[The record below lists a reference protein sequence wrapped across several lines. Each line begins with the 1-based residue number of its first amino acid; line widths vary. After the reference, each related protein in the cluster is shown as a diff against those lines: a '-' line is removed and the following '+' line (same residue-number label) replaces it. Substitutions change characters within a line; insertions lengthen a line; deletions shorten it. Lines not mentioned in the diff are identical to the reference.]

1 MSRGLRNF
9 NPGNIRKGGDTFQF
23 ERIPSQDKAFKQFL
37 NIASGYRA
45 MFKTL
50 ATYLKAHK
58 CDTIETIIAR
68 WAPPK
73 ENDTKAYIKTVC
85 AISGIDRDKELTL
98 KDGEL
103 YIKIVAAMSEVE
115 NGIEAVLRDVEDG
128 FKMQRSI
135 TIG

>member
-9 NPGNIRKGGDTFQF
+9 NPGNIRNGGDVFQF
-23 ERIPSQDKAFKQFL
+23 EKRPSLDKDFKQFF

-50 ATYLKAHK
+50 ATYLTAHK
-58 CDTIETIIAR
+58 CNTIEKIVSR
-68 WAPPK
+68 WAPPS

-85 AISGIDRDKELTL
+85 GISGIDQDKKLTL
-98 KDGEL
+98 KDGES

-128 FKMQRSI
+128 FKMQHAI